1 MSPFF
6 FKGVISL
13 ENPRR
18 WIWIV
23 KKKNTLLVDDYHN
36 LHLPTCYKK
45 SSEVMSKS
53 RILSRV
59 FIAFWHKNKDNI
71 WFGAHFAFSLRWF
84 SCKQKIKDIELLRWK
99 WSRLLC
105 WKIQGSFSSQIED
118 SCENLNAIQIHNN
131 TKFFSK
137 QKNVLLWNPWI
148 SALNWAGMM
157 SIYSTLFQTLKIFSY
172 YWGKKILDIEI
183 PLHWLKI
190 SQ

>member
-1 MSPFF
+1 MIIIICICQLVTKNLQRSCQSQEFC
-6 FKGVISL
+6 L
-13 ENPRR
+13 EC
-18 WIWIV
+18 
-23 KKKNTLLVDDYHN
+23 LLHFD
-36 LHLPTCYKK
+36 TKT
-45 SSEVMSKS
+45 
-53 RILSRV
+53 RIT
-59 FIAFWHKNKDNI
+59 
-71 WFGAHFAFSLRWF
+71 FGLALTLRWF

-131 TKFFSK
+131 TKIFSK

-157 SIYSTLFQTLKIFSY
+157 SIYSTFFQTLKIFSY